1 MNLACLALVTA
12 LLAQTPLSESREEF
26 DKRMAWWREARF
38 GMFIHWGLYAVPAGV
53 WNGEQVPG
61 AGEWIM
67 YTKRIPREEYET
79 LLKLFNPVK
88 YDADA
93 WVRLAKEAGMKY
105 IVITSKHH
113 DGFCLWDSKHTEY
126 DVMSTPYGR
135 DLLKPLAEA
144 CRRHGI
150 RLCFYHSIMDWHHPD
165 ANEDRWPEYVAV
177 MKAQLREL
185 IENYGPL
192 GVLWFDGEWVPEW
205 TPEQGA
211 QLYAE
216 LRRLQPDL
224 IINNRIGKSRMM
236 PGAGGV
242 GDFDTPEQYIPGT
255 GLPFDWE
262 SCMTMNDT
270 WGFKLHDRNWKS
282 TETLIRMLADTAS
295 KGGNFLLNV
304 GPTAEGLIPEPSVE
318 RLRAIG
324 AWLRRNGEAIYG
336 TGPSPFRSLPWGR
349 CTSKPGKLYLHVFD
363 WPSSGR
369 LAVPGL
375 RSPVKRA
382 WLLANGRPVTVRAH
396 ASGVEMLVPLAAP
409 DPVNSV
415 IVLELA
421 GPVVVEAVPILQRP
435 SGVVTLRAAEAEI
448 LGDTARYEKG
458 DGKDNIGFWT
468 SEKDSVR
475 WAFELR
481 RPGRYTVDVLY
492 ACEDGS
498 AGSEF
503 EVRVGTAA
511 VRGRVA
517 GTGGWAAFRTLTL
530 GELELRTPGT
540 LTLEVRPLSKP
551 GAAVLNLQLVRL
563 SPAD

>member
-1 MNLACLALVTA
+1 MILACVALAAT
-12 LLAQTPLSESREEF
+12 LLAPSPLSETREQF

-67 YTKRIPREEYET
+67 HTKRITPKEYES
-79 LLKLFNPVK
+79 LLAEFNPVK

-113 DGFCLWDSKHTEY
+113 DGFCLWDSKFTDY

-135 DLLKPLAEA
+135 DLLRPLTEA
-144 CRRHGI
+144 CKRHGV

-165 ANEDRWPEYVAV
+165 ANKDGWPAYVAV

-185 IENYGPL
+185 IQDYGPL
-192 GVLWFDGEWVPEW
+192 GVLWFDGEWVAEW

-224 IINNRIGKSRMM
+224 IINNRIGKNRRM

-270 WGFKLHDRNWKS
+270 WGFKLHDHNWKS

-295 KGGNFLLNV
+295 KGGNFLLNI

-318 RLRAIG
+318 RLRAMG
-324 AWLRRNGEAIYG
+324 AWLRRNGEAIYA

-369 LAVPGL
+369 LTVPGL
-375 RSPVKRA
+375 RTPVKQAR
-382 WLLANGRPVTVRAH
+382 LLANGAPVPVKVH
-396 ASGVEMLVPLAAP
+396 ASGVDLLLPSVAP

-415 IVLELA
+415 IVLELS
-421 GPVVVEAVPILQRP
+421 GPVIVEAVPILQRP
-435 SGVVTLRAAEAEI
+435 SGVVTLRAVEAEI
-448 LGDTARYEKG
+448 LGSSARYEWG

-468 SEKDSVR
+468 SQSDQVQ
-475 WAFELR
+475 WCFELR
-481 RPGRYTVDVLY
+481 RAGRYAVDVVY
-492 ACEDGS
+492 ACEDAS

-503 EVRVGTAA
+503 EVRVGDVS
-511 VRGRVA
+511 VRGRVE
-517 GTGGWAAFRTLTL
+517 GTGGWAAFRTVTL
-530 GELELRTPGT
+530 GEMELPIQGT
-540 LTLEVRPLSKP
+540 TTLAVRPLSKP
-551 GAAVLNLQLVRL
+551 GNAVMNLQLVRL
-563 SPAD
+563 IPAD